1 MSAFAIKWLL
11 IAIGVAGALGYG
23 AWWLHDYNDAQAA
36 QAGRD
41 TLCKAVQLK
50 DCTDET
56 LMQAFAAREERMD
69 RLEEANASNAAALA
83 QVNAAAVAA
92 TLAVTAQ
99 AEREAASAKR
109 LQTVSA
115 NMAALKQRTDDL
127 TRKWLE
133 QPPPPDVLH
142 QLDEVLQ

>member
-11 IAIGVAGALGYG
+11 IAIVGAGALGYG

-36 QAGRD
+36 QAGRE

-56 LMQAFAAREERMD
+56 LMQSFAAREERMD
-69 RLEEANASNAAALA
+69 RLEEANTANAVALAQANAAAA
-83 QVNAAAVAA
+83 AA

-109 LQTVSA
+109 LADVTAKVRSLRATAPAGTIQ
-115 NMAALKQRTDDL
+115 
-127 TRKWLE
+127 WLDA
-133 QPPPPDVLH
+133 PVPPDVLR

>member
-11 IAIGVAGALGYG
+11 IAIVGAGALGYG

-36 QAGRD
+36 QAGRE

-56 LMQAFAAREERMD
+56 LMRAFAAREERMD
-69 RLEEANASNAAALA
+69 RLEEANTANAAALA
-83 QVNAAAVAA
+83 EANAAAAA
-92 TLAVTAQ
+92 TALDVADQ
-99 AEREAASAKR
+99 ARRVEESRAKLDDVSKR
-109 LQTVSA
+109 LRAFKATA
-115 NMAALKQRTDDL
+115 
-127 TRKWLE
+127 
-133 QPPPPDVLH
+133 PPASVQYLNTPVPDDVLH